1 MTSEGPQKGSDD
13 SSPGNVTRPI
23 LSRAP
28 TLFIQRFSR
37 SVSRRNIYTLGRL
50 VGVFVALVIAYSLA
64 FQILMRLEGQSHS
77 WISGVYWTLT
87 TMSTVGFGDITFAS
101 DLGRLFS
108 IVVLLSGII
117 FMLVLLPFTFIE
129 FFYEPWIEANSA
141 SRVPR
146 SVPAS
151 MTGHVILTFY
161 GPVASLLIEKLKQ
174 FNYPYVIV
182 LPEVDDVLKLDDLGI
197 RAVYGALDDPDTY
210 RAVRVEQAAMV
221 ATTRPDIVNVTVV
234 STVRQVSDTTTIVAT
249 ARDEASV
256 EVLNRAGCTRVLRL
270 TELTAEALAR
280 RVSGGDRLS
289 HVVGRIDDLVIA
301 EIDADRTTLIG
312 RKLEDVWQLAGPSV
326 VGQWARGHF
335 EIGRP
340 ESIVESGSVLVMAGT
355 PASIREFDALCR
367 NPDKSSNLEPVV
379 IIGGGRVGRATAAAL
394 ERRGIDYRIIEVLPD
409 RIRDPARYVP
419 GSGAD
424 KSVLDKA
431 GFGKTPTVVITTSD
445 DETNVF
451 MTINAR
457 LLRPDVQ
464 IISRASIERSV
475 ATLHRSGSDFVMS
488 YASMGA
494 NALFNLLQRSDLL
507 MIAEGLDVFK
517 VQVPP
522 ALAGKT
528 LSESAIRRKTG
539 CSVIGID
546 TDGRTLANPPPETK
560 IPEAGQI
567 VLIGTP
573 AGETEF
579 LRLFASKTQVSV

>member
-1 MTSEGPQKGSDD
+1 MASGESNRNGDGKSAGAASRT
-13 SSPGNVTRPI
+13 TFI
-23 LSRAP
+23 RAP
-28 TLFIQRFSR
+28 TLFIQHFGS
-37 SVSRRNIYTLGRL
+37 SVSRRDIRTLVRL
-50 VGVFVALVIAYSLA
+50 VCVFLALVVIYSIA
-64 FQILMRLEGQSHS
+64 FQFLMAMEGQSHS
-77 WISGVYWTLT
+77 WISGFYWTLT
-87 TMSTVGFGDITFAS
+87 AMSTVGFGDITFTS
-101 DLGRLFS
+101 DAGRLFS
-108 IVVLLSGII
+108 IVVLLSGIV

-129 FFYEPWIEANSA
+129 FFYEPWIEANLA
-141 SRVPR
+141 NRVPK
-146 SVPAS
+146 SLPADTS
-151 MTGHVILTFY
+151 GHVILTFY

-174 FNYPYVIV
+174 FHYPYVIV
-182 LPEVDDVLKLDDLGI
+182 LPEVDEVLRLDDLGI
-197 RAVYGALDDPDTY
+197 RAVCGALDDPETY

-221 ATTRPDIVNVTVV
+221 ASTRTDIVNVTVV
-234 STVRQVSDTTTIVAT
+234 STVRAVSDSTRIVAT

-289 HVVGRIDDLVIA
+289 HVIGRIDDLVIA

-312 RKLEDVWQLAGPSV
+312 KRLEDVWQLAGPSV

-340 ESIVESGSVLVMAGT
+340 ESTVEKGSVLVMAGT
-355 PASIREFDALCR
+355 PASIREFDALSR
-367 NPDKSSNLEPVV
+367 DDDKSSNLEPVV

-394 ERRGIDYRIIEVLPD
+394 ERRGIDFRIIEQLPD
-409 RIRDPARYVP
+409 RIRDPDMYVL

-424 KSVLDKA
+424 QSVLEKA
-431 GFGKTPTVVITTSD
+431 GFSKTPTVVVTTGD
-445 DETNVF
+445 DEMNVYL
-451 MTINAR
+451 TINCR
-457 LLRPDVQ
+457 LLRQDVQ
-464 IISRASIERSV
+464 IISRASTERSV
-475 ATLHRSGSDFVMS
+475 ATLHRAGSDFVMS

-494 NALFNLLQRSDLL
+494 NSLFNLLQRSDLL

-539 CSVIGID
+539 CSIIGID
-546 TDGRTLANPPPETK
+546 ARGRTLANPPPETR
-560 IPEAGQI
+560 IPKSGEI

-579 LRLFASKTQVSV
+579 LRLFSSEN